1 MKPKSAKYLARAQ
14 AFAEAVDVAV
24 EIRTTPPWEDRGAVE
39 HYKWLKARAVPPYAD
54 PVCANLRGLT
64 QLESIFLTE
73 WNEGSGEDVEL
84 FWKRVAERGLPFQR
98 RDVVREVLAR
108 GRINSETE
116 YQTITDGIVI
126 QQQMGRI
133 SATEADKLGRM
144 LGQFEQRA
152 SKRHAR

>member
-1 MKPKSAKYLARAQ
+1 MTDKHGQIRDPHIPGVCLANAREKFLPDLINGMSRTVPKRNGSFHSYLLAM
-14 AFAEAVDVAV
+14 
-24 EIRTTPPWEDRGAVE
+24 
-39 HYKWLKARAVPPYAD
+39 
-54 PVCANLRGLT
+54 
-64 QLESIFLTE
+64 LESIFLTE